1 LEETIVDTRAWQA
14 IRHPFRAG
22 AICFAAGLSL
32 ATGAHAQVTATGSLE
47 PLQTVIIGSYV
58 SGIVESVTCDVNAV
72 VAKGQVC
79 AKIDPRRFQRAVEQ
93 AKAAVENAQ
102 AQLAVHQAAYAQAL
116 AAYERN
122 KALYEKGV
130 VSKSVYEAMTS
141 AYEQAKAQIDLDK
154 ANIDLRRAEL
164 GSAELNLSYTDIIAP
179 IEGIVLTR
187 KIETGETVAAT
198 LQSPTLFV
206 MASDLKKLRLTANVK
221 EADVVSIKK
230 GDTAACSAKALPK
243 RTFNARVAQVRNDPE
258 TVNGEVFYKV
268 VLEVDNQDLLLKPG
282 MSASVRISP
291 GKD

>member
-1 LEETIVDTRAWQA
+1 MDMRAWLA
-14 IRHPFRAG
+14 TYHHCRAG
-22 AICFAAGLSL
+22 AVGFAAVLSV
-32 ATGAHAQVTATGSLE
+32 ATSAHAQVTATGALE

-72 VAKGQVC
+72 VTKGQVC

-116 AAYERN
+116 AAFERN

-154 ANIDLRRAEL
+154 ANIDLRKAEL
-164 GSAELNLSYTDIIAP
+164 GSADLNLSYTDIVAP
-179 IEGIVLTR
+179 IDGIVLTR

-230 GDTAACSAKALPK
+230 GDAATCSAKALPK

-282 MSASVRISP
+282 MSASVRISA